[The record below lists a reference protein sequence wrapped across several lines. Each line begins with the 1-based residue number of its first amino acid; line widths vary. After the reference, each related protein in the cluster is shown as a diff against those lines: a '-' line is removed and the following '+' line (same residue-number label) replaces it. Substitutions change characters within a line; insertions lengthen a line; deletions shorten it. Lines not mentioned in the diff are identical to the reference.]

1 MKALGLLEFR
11 EITRG
16 LVASDKMLKSA
27 PVELITATSV
37 CPGKF
42 VILITGEVSAVKN
55 AIQAGK
61 EEFKDGVID
70 ELLISNPHESL
81 LSALSGTTEINLEK
95 QSLGLIETFSV
106 ASAIKAADAAA
117 KGGNV
122 VVSEVRLARGMGGK
136 SVVIILGEVS
146 AVKSAVSSGIQA
158 VEEGLLVSH
167 AVISNVTQKLLKS
180 WV

>member
-1 MKALGLLEFR
+1 
-11 EITRG
+11 
-16 LVASDKMLKSA
+16 MLKSA
-27 PVELITATSV
+27 PVELIIATSV

-42 VILITGEVSAVKN
+42 VILISGEVSAVKN
-55 AIQAGK
+55 AVQAGK
-61 EEFKDGVID
+61 EAFKEGVID
-70 ELLISNPHESL
+70 ELLIPNPHQSL
-81 LSALSGTTEINLEK
+81 LKALSGTEEVALER

-146 AVKSAVSSGIQA
+146 AVKTAVKSGIQA

-167 AVISNVTQKLLKS
+167 AVISNVNHKLLQS

>member
-1 MKALGLLEFR
+1 MRALGLLEFR

-16 LVASDKMLKSA
+16 LVASDRMLKSA

-42 VILITGEVSAVKN
+42 VILISGEVSAVKN
-55 AIQAGK
+55 SLQAGK

-70 ELLISNPHESL
+70 ELLIPNPHESL
-81 LSALSGTTEINLEK
+81 LKALAGTVEVTSER

-106 ASAIKAADAAA
+106 ASAIKAADVAA
-117 KGGNV
+117 KGGDV
-122 VVSEVRLARGMGGK
+122 AVSEVRLARGMGGK
-136 SVVIILGEVS
+136 SIVIILGEVS
-146 AVKSAVSSGIQA
+146 AVKSAVKSGIQA

-167 AVISNVTQKLLKS
+167 AVISNVNQKLLQS

>member
-1 MKALGLLEFR
+1 MKALGLLEFC

-16 LVASDKMLKSA
+16 LVASDSMLKSA
-27 PVELITATSV
+27 PVELITATSL

-42 VILITGEVSAVKN
+42 IILITGEVSAVKS
-55 AIQAGK
+55 ALKTGK
-61 EEFKDGVID
+61 DTFGEGVVD
-70 ELLISNPHESL
+70 ELFIPNPHESL
-81 LSALSGTTEINLEK
+81 LSALWGTAVVNMEK

-117 KGGNV
+117 KGANV
-122 VVSEVRLARGMGGK
+122 VVAEIRLARGMGGK
-136 SVVIILGEVS
+136 SVVVILGEVS
-146 AVKSAVSSGIQA
+146 AVKTAVENGVRA

-167 AVISNVTQKLLKS
+167 AVISNVNQKLLRE